1 MSTRNKV
8 SPVEVNGTRLR
19 AGDTVLVKRE
29 EAVFLGMWDGMCW
42 FSFVDEDE
50 VIYLHRGFFKQNVT

>member
-19 AGDTVLVKRE
+19 AGDAVFVKRE
-29 EAVFLGMWDGMCW
+29 EAVFLGMWDEMCW

-50 VIYLHRGFFKQNVT
+50 VRYLHRGFFKQNVT

>member
-19 AGDTVLVKRE
+19 AGDTVFVKRE

-50 VIYLHRGFFKQNVT
+50 VRYLHRGFFKQNVT